1 MKREIFDISKFEGIM
16 NANEIKGIE
25 DLSFYDK
32 LNDDFA
38 CFLVHAPVKGWFVF
52 YSFRARMYAK
62 TYYFFTRS
70 LSVVWYVFGRVRRC
84 DMALVDALRMWEEM
98 PRPFVEISLEEFLD
112 TL

>member
-1 MKREIFDISKFEGIM
+1 MKKEIFDISKFEEVM
-16 NANEIKGIE
+16 NANEIKGIA
-25 DLSFYDK
+25 DFAFFDK

-62 TYYFFTRS
+62 TYYFFTHS
-70 LSVVWYVFGRVRRC
+70 LRVVWIVFGRVRKSE
-84 DMALVDALRMWEEM
+84 MALVDALNMWEEM